1 MSPTKSTT
9 DDKVMRQ
16 AEELEE
22 SMSETETSE
31 SEEESEYSESESEEE
46 VLFEFAVSET
56 NNRRILRKGD
66 CVNYFAIDVIAEA
79 AKLHLEIRK
88 KSDSIRVVGPEI
100 TMKFSC
106 AADEGAE
113 YLAEAFD
120 EITKNDDASDEAK
133 LVAYFLAHNPSSKTQ
148 EPKA

>member
-22 SMSETETSE
+22 SMSETDTSA
-31 SEEESEYSESESEEE
+31 SENESEYSDSESEDD

-56 NNRRILRKGD
+56 NGRRIRNSGD

-79 AKLHLEIRK
+79 AKLGLEIRK
-88 KSDSIRVVGPEI
+88 KSDSIRVVGPEF

-106 AADEGAE
+106 AADDGAE

-120 EITKNDDASDEAK
+120 EIAKNDDASDEAK
-133 LVAYFLAHNPSSKTQ
+133 LVAFFLSHKAKPPQ
-148 EPKA
+148 ETKA